1 MSEAVVMELAARSAE
16 TPRFFSTSAT
26 ETYGLINT
34 TASTTRRT
42 TLSNQFSIRWRRCR
56 RGQEYKAGQD
66 TKQKIFIHLQKEAR
80 KQVFLVCI
88 TSRR

>member
-1 MSEAVVMELAARSAE
+1 MSEAVVMELAANSPE
-16 TPRFFSTSAT
+16 TPRFFSTSAAK
-26 ETYGLINT
+26 TYGLINT

-42 TLSNQFSIRWRRCR
+42 TLSNQFSVRWHRRR

-66 TKQKIFIHLQKEAR
+66 TKQKKFIHLQKEAR